1 MKLPYTVRCEATKPM
16 TRTSPKLHSQKPPH
30 VETRASVCE
39 ELRQATHAAHVRI
52 HRHPYLS
59 GLLKAGYPL
68 AKYQALLAMYTAL
81 YAAIEAQIESFIACD
96 DVPFVYFNRRK
107 TQWLQ
112 DDMAHFGLNLH
123 EPPWQPPALPA
134 LRGLNDLGALIGTL
148 YVIEGATLGGEVI
161 SRHLHE
167 HLELGPGSGARFFN
181 GYGDAVVTR
190 NNWQMFCGFANS
202 IDTQK
207 NLRASAK
214 LSAIHLFELIESQLN
229 ALHAGIQQLNFC
241 HQ

>member
-1 MKLPYTVRCEATKPM
+1 MKRLCNMHCEAEKPM
-16 TRTSPKLHSQKPPH
+16 TRTSPKLSAQKSPH
-30 VETRASVCE
+30 VETRASVCA
-39 ELRQATHAAHVRI
+39 ELRHATHAAHVRI
-52 HRHPYLS
+52 HHHPFLS

-68 AKYQALLAMYTAL
+68 AKYKALLAMYTAL
-81 YAAIEAQIESFIACD
+81 YAAIEAQIESFIDCG
-96 DVPFVYFNRRK
+96 DVSFVYAHRRK

-112 DDMAHFGLNLH
+112 DDLAHFGLDLH
-123 EPPWQPPALPA
+123 EPPWQPPALPT

-161 SRHLHE
+161 SRHLQE
-167 HLELGPGSGARFFN
+167 HLELGPASGARFFN

-202 IDTQK
+202 IDTQM
-207 NLRASAK
+207 NLRASAN

-229 ALHAGIQQLNFC
+229 ALHA
-241 HQ
+241 